1 MENLYVSKFWIMICK
16 IFIILF
22 IVMNIIM
29 KILWSIGIYKELFY
43 IKCKCT
49 YNVLGVWDINWII
62 YIWYILIVVFGDIR
76 VGKIFLKLVR

>member
-29 KILWSIGIYKELFY
+29 KILWSIGIYKELSVFY
-43 IKCKCT
+43 IKCKCM

-62 YIWYILIVVFGDIR
+62 
-76 VGKIFLKLVR
+76 

>member
-43 IKCKCT
+43 IKCKCM